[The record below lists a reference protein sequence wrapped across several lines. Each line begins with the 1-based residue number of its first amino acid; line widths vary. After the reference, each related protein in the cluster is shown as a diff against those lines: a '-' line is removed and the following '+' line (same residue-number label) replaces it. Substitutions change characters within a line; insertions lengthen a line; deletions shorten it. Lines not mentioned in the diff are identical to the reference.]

1 MRNSFLLIAFMLL
14 LLTSKAQVTES
25 SETNDTSA
33 KTYAMIIGISNY
45 KFIQPLDFA
54 DKDAGLFRDFLK
66 SAGGGNLKSD
76 DIFCL
81 LNEEAKAA
89 NFWVKGMN
97 WLRSKNLKKNDRL
110 FIYMAGHGDAINQ
123 DEYFFLTYDCNPAG
137 DKNNYIITGNIQLYN
152 LKSRIADMVRKGIEV
167 VLVMDAC
174 RSNELPGGTEGQQT
188 LNSAISEKNA
198 GEMVMLAT
206 GAGQE
211 SLEDANIGTG
221 HGLFTYYLV
230 DGLSGI
236 ADTKGDADQ
245 KISFK
250 ELESYVGSNVPL
262 IAQEKYKR
270 KQDPYFCCEEFGQ
283 KNIAIVDSSFMR
295 KWATVK
301 GMKNLSG
308 NEMDAIAR
316 GIKTRGLDSIRTDT
330 LFLETYHRFN
340 KAVQDMKLIGGDG
353 SAESYFN
360 ELSTSDPTNIL
371 TREAKATLAA
381 ELINYAQTK
390 INLYLQGK
398 DAAAVQQM
406 RSQLDDEEN
415 SEEITVTLDRM
426 ERVAKQ
432 DFSLTGVM
440 LEKALKLLDLQDSV
454 IRNSLEGKVYFFKAH
469 GFFDKGNKT
478 MDYLQ
483 ALKFAQL
490 ANTFD
495 NGAAYTLN
503 TISSLYIQ
511 KEQYDSAVYYATK
524 AITVAPKWR
533 YPYLNNAYSFYK
545 LNLKDSALKY
555 YRQAVIVDPSNADAF
570 VDLGR
575 FYHHMRKMDS
585 AEILYEKA
593 LTMEPENVYANN
605 NMGWL
610 LKEKRQFKTAIE
622 HFKKSVNADPLFFSA
637 YNGLSKV
644 YSELKQFDSARYYYE
659 KALQQYPDKML
670 TTNYLGNF
678 YKESKQYDSAL
689 YYYRQAINY
698 DLSDNTPYINIAKTY
713 SVQKKYDSAVYY
725 YRQATRVG
733 GANAFALN
741 QLGLY
746 YKDRHKYDSAVYYF
760 SQALDVRPNWGTALN
775 NLALAYYDQK
785 KYDVANEYF
794 RKGMEKDS
802 TNAALFNNAGLAYKE
817 AFKLDSAKQF
827 FSKAIELNPSILSAY
842 INLGWLYRQQ
852 RKYDSAKYVFLKG
865 VETNPFNADMANN
878 LILLYTYLNQFDSA
892 KIYYQRNI
900 SQYPNNPSMLNNFGN
915 FYFNI
920 KSYDS
925 AIVNYKK
932 ALALDPDYAIAYNN
946 IGAVYNEITWYDSAV
961 YFYSKAVALDPE
973 YVNAYFNMGVSF
985 LNNEEYDSAIV
996 NFNKSIQLNPEQDY
1010 YYYFLAC
1017 GYSLKKQ
1024 MAPGIKNLTMALEKG
1039 YKDFYEVLHDE
1050 DLEFIRSSKEYDQL
1064 VKKYVPQKFIDQ
1076 MNEQKKKAL
1085 ESAKQSTTSVDET
1098 HGRRGNS
1105 SSKN

>member
-1 MRNSFLLIAFMLL
+1 MRNSILLALL
-14 LLTSKAQVTES
+14 LLLLFNAQAQVAADTS
-25 SETNDTSA
+25 ATTDTSA
-33 KTYAMIIGISNY
+33 KTYAIVIGISNY

-66 SAGGGNLKSD
+66 SAGGGNLKVD

-81 LNEEAKAA
+81 LNEDAKAA

-152 LKSRIADMVRKGIEV
+152 LKSRIAEWVRKGVEV

-174 RSNELPGGTEGQQT
+174 RSNELPGGSEGQQT
-188 LNSAISEKNA
+188 LNAAISEKNA

-230 DGLSGI
+230 DGLSGL
-236 ADTKGDADQ
+236 ADTKGDANQ
-245 KISFK
+245 KITFK
-250 ELESYVGSNVPL
+250 ELESYVGSNVPI
-262 IAQEKYKR
+262 IAQEKYKK
-270 KQDPYFCCEEFGQ
+270 KQDPYFCCEAFDS
-283 KNIAIVDSSFMR
+283 KNIAIVDSSFLR
-295 KWATVK
+295 KWTAVK
-301 GMKNLSG
+301 GMQNLSG

-316 GIKTRGLDSIRTDT
+316 GIKTRGRDSVLSDT
-330 LFLETYHRFN
+330 NFLATYHRFN
-340 KAVQDMKLIGGDG
+340 KAVREMNLTGGDS
-353 SAESYFN
+353 SAEFYFLQLN
-360 ELSTSDPTNIL
+360 SFDPSNNL

-406 RSQLDDEEN
+406 RSQLDEEES
-415 SEEITVTLDRM
+415 SEEITMTLDRM
-426 ERVAKQ
+426 EKVAKL
-432 DFSLTGVM
+432 DFSSTGLM
-440 LEKALKLLDLQDSV
+440 LEKALKLLDIQDSV
-454 IRNSLEGKVYFFKAH
+454 ITKSLAAKVFFFKAH

-478 MDYLQ
+478 MDYLE

-495 NGAAYTLN
+495 RNAAYTLN

-511 KEQYDSAVYYATK
+511 KHQFDSAVYYATK
-524 AITVAPKWR
+524 AIEVAPKWR
-533 YPYLNNAYSFYK
+533 YPYLNNAYAFYK
-545 LNLKDSALKY
+545 LNRKDSALKY
-555 YRQAVIVDPSNADAF
+555 YREAVVVDASNADAF

-575 FYHHMRKMDS
+575 FYHHLRRIDS
-585 AEILYEKA
+585 AQLLYQQA
-593 LTMEPENVYANN
+593 LDLEPENVYANN

-610 LKEKRQFKTAIE
+610 LKEKRQYGSAID
-622 HFKKSVNADPLFFSA
+622 HFKKSVQADPLFFSA

-644 YSELKQFDSARYYYE
+644 YIALKQYDSARYYYQ
-659 KALQQYPDKML
+659 KAMQQYPDKML
-670 TTNYLGNF
+670 TSNYLGNF
-678 YKESKQYDSAL
+678 YKESKLYDSAL
-689 YYYRQAINY
+689 YYYRQASSY
-698 DLSDNTPYINIAKTY
+698 DANDNTPYINIAKTY
-713 SVQKKYDSAVYY
+713 SDLKRFDSAVYY
-725 YRQATRVG
+725 YTKAAQIG

-746 YKDRHKYDSAVYYF
+746 YKDREEYDSAIVYF
-760 SQALDVRPNWGTALN
+760 KKAQEIRPDWSPALN

-785 KYDVANEYF
+785 KYDAANEYF
-794 RKGMEKDS
+794 RKGMALDP
-802 TNAALFNNAGLAYKE
+802 TNAALFNNAGLAYKD
-817 AFKLDSAKQF
+817 AFKLDSAKTF
-827 FSKAIELNPSILSAY
+827 FSKAIELNPGIFSAY

-865 VETNPFNADMANN
+865 IETNPFNTDMVNN
-878 LILLYTYLNQFDSA
+878 LVLLYTYLNEFDSA

-900 SQYPNNPSMLNNFGN
+900 ALYPGNASMLNNFGN

-925 AIVNYKK
+925 AIVTYKK
-932 ALALDPDYAIAYNN
+932 AIAIDTGYAIAYNN
-946 IGAVYNEITWYDSAV
+946 LGAVYNEMAWYDSAV
-961 YFYSKAVALDPE
+961 YFYQKAVEFDPE
-973 YVNAYFNMGVSF
+973 YVNAYFNLGVSF
-985 LNNEEYDSAIV
+985 LNHEVFDSAIKYL
-996 NFNKSIQLNPEQDY
+996 NKAIQLNPRQDF
-1010 YYYFLAC
+1010 YYYFVAC
-1017 GYSLKKQ
+1017 AYSLKKQ
-1024 MAPGIKNLTMALEKG
+1024 MPESIKNLTTALEKG

-1050 DLEFIRSSKEYDQL
+1050 DLNFIRSSKEYEQL

-1076 MNEQKKKAL
+1076 MNEQKKKAM
-1085 ESAKQSTTSVDET
+1085 ETAKKSTTSVDDH
-1098 HGRRGNS
+1098 HGR
-1105 SSKN
+1105 KNLN

>member
-1 MRNSFLLIAFMLL
+1 MRNSILLALL
-14 LLTSKAQVTES
+14 LLLLINSNAQVAADTS
-25 SETNDTSA
+25 ATTDTSA
-33 KTYAMIIGISNY
+33 KTYAIVIGISNY

-66 SAGGGNLKSD
+66 SAGGGNLKVD

-81 LNEEAKAA
+81 LNEDAKAA

-152 LKSRIADMVRKGIEV
+152 LKSRIAEWVRKGVEV

-174 RSNELPGGTEGQQT
+174 RSNELPGGSEGQQT
-188 LNSAISEKNA
+188 LNAAISEKNA

-230 DGLSGI
+230 DGLSGL

-245 KISFK
+245 KITFK
-250 ELESYVGSNVPL
+250 ELESYVGSNVPI
-262 IAQEKYKR
+262 IAQEKYKK
-270 KQDPYFCCEEFGQ
+270 KQDPYFCCEAFSS
-283 KNIAIVDSSFMR
+283 KNIAIVDSSFLR
-295 KWATVK
+295 KWTVVK

-316 GIKTRGLDSIRTDT
+316 GIKTRGRDSVLSDT
-330 LFLETYHRFN
+330 NFLATYHRFN
-340 KAVQDMKLIGGDG
+340 KAVREMKLIGGDS
-353 SAESYFN
+353 SAEFYLLQLNSFDSSN
-360 ELSTSDPTNIL
+360 NL

-406 RSQLDDEEN
+406 RSQLDEEES
-415 SEEITVTLDRM
+415 SEEITMTLDRM
-426 ERVAKQ
+426 EKVAKL
-432 DFSLTGVM
+432 DFSSTGLM
-440 LEKALKLLDLQDSV
+440 LEKALKLLEIQDSV
-454 IRNSLEGKVYFFKAH
+454 ITKSLAAKVFFFKAH

-478 MDYLQ
+478 MDYLE

-495 NGAAYTLN
+495 RNAAYTLN

-511 KEQYDSAVYYATK
+511 KHQFDSAVYYATK
-524 AITVAPKWR
+524 AIEVAPKWR
-533 YPYLNNAYSFYK
+533 YPYLNNAYAFYK
-545 LNLKDSALKY
+545 LNRKDSALKY
-555 YRQAVIVDPSNADAF
+555 YREAVVVDASNADAF

-575 FYHHMRKMDS
+575 FYHHLRRIDS
-585 AEILYEKA
+585 AQLLYQQA
-593 LTMEPENVYANN
+593 LDLEPGNVYANN

-610 LKEKRQFKTAIE
+610 LKEKRQYASAID
-622 HFKKSVNADPLFFSA
+622 HFKKSVQADPLFFSA

-644 YSELKQFDSARYYYE
+644 YIALKQYDSARYYYQ
-659 KALQQYPDKML
+659 KAMQQYPDKML
-670 TTNYLGNF
+670 TSNYLGNF
-678 YKESKQYDSAL
+678 YKESKLYDSAL
-689 YYYRQAINY
+689 YYYRQAISY
-698 DLSDNTPYINIAKTY
+698 DANDNTPYINIAKTY
-713 SVQKKYDSAVYY
+713 SDLKRFDSAVYY
-725 YRQATRVG
+725 YTKASQIG

-746 YKDRHKYDSAVYYF
+746 YKDREQYDSAIVYF
-760 SQALDVRPNWGTALN
+760 QQAQALRPDWSPALN

-785 KYDVANEYF
+785 KYDAANEYF
-794 RKGMEKDS
+794 RKGMALDP
-802 TNAALFNNAGLAYKE
+802 TIAALFNNAGLAFKD
-817 AFKLDSAKQF
+817 AFKLDSAKTF
-827 FSKAIELNPSILSAY
+827 FSKAIELNPGIFSAY

-852 RKYDSAKYVFLKG
+852 RKYDSAKYVFLRG
-865 VETNPFNADMANN
+865 IETNPFNTDMVNN
-878 LILLYTYLNQFDSA
+878 LVLLYTYLNEFDSA

-900 SQYPNNPSMLNNFGN
+900 ALYPGNASMLNNFGN

-925 AIVNYKK
+925 AIVTYKR
-932 ALALDPDYAIAYNN
+932 AIAIDTAYAIAYNN
-946 IGAVYNEITWYDSAV
+946 LGAVYNEMAWYDSAV
-961 YFYSKAVALDPE
+961 YFYQKAVEFDPE
-973 YVNAYFNMGVSF
+973 YVNAYFNLGVSF
-985 LNNEEYDSAIV
+985 LNHEVFDSAIKYL
-996 NFNKSIQLNPEQDY
+996 NKAIQLNPRQDF
-1010 YYYFLAC
+1010 YYYFVAC
-1017 GYSLKKQ
+1017 AYSLKKQ
-1024 MAPGIKNLTMALEKG
+1024 MPESIKNLTTALEKG

-1050 DLEFIRSSKEYDQL
+1050 DLNFIRSSKEYEQL
-1064 VKKYVPQKFIDQ
+1064 VKKYVPQKFIEQ
-1076 MNEQKKKAL
+1076 MNEQKKKAM
-1085 ESAKQSTTSVDET
+1085 ESAKQSTTSVDDH
-1098 HGRRGNS
+1098 HGR
-1105 SSKN
+1105 KN